1 MDDVIGDKATA
12 LREIGEQVAS
22 CPKCALAKTRTKAVP
37 GSGNPETNIVFIGEG
52 PGFHE
57 DQQGLPFV
65 GQAGKFLDE
74 LLASI
79 ELRREDVYICN
90 VVKCRPPN
98 NRDPQPEEIAAC
110 APWLEQQL
118 NIIKPRVI
126 VTLGRFSMSRY
137 FKGQAIGRI
146 HGQPKE
152 IDGVLVVPM
161 YHPAAALHQ
170 ASLRNTIL
178 EDFKKLPGLV
188 EEALSKA
195 PAEPEPVQIQ
205 LL

>member
-1 MDDVIGDKATA
+1 MDDATIA
-12 LREIGEQVAS
+12 LHDLNEQVAV
-22 CPKCALAKTRTKAVP
+22 CPKCVLSKTRNKAVP
-37 GSGNPETNIVFIGEG
+37 GAGDPHADIVFIGEG
-52 PGFHE
+52 PGYNE

-79 ELRREDVYICN
+79 DLRREDVYIAN
-90 VVKCRPPN
+90 VIKCRPPN
-98 NRDPQPEEIAAC
+98 NRDPQPGEIEAC
-110 APWLEQQL
+110 APWLDQQL
-118 NIIKPRVI
+118 EIIKPRMI

-137 FKGQAIGRI
+137 FKGQTIGRI

-152 IDGVLVVPM
+152 IDGVIVVPM

-170 ASLRNTIL
+170 ASLRSTI
-178 EDFKKLPGLV
+178 EQDFKKIPAILEQALK
-188 EEALSKA
+188 EEPKSR
-195 PAEPEPVQIQ
+195 EPQATQMQ